1 MNRIPAV
8 MALLLV
14 STFASGQG
22 SSAFEFLYS
31 ITDEI
36 VIIKPLDERAA
47 SESLIQCKSYVEA
60 EVIENL
66 KIKRFSANER
76 IIHFVRILSCNE
88 KVTVPE
94 KLLLDKNKQY
104 IVFLSSEV
112 PGYDLIRKYKE
123 YALSDHILGIR
134 EYDEDLAKYIRSK
147 QKKKN

>member
-1 MNRIPAV
+1 MNRITAV

-14 STFASGQG
+14 RTFASGQG

-36 VIIKPLDERAA
+36 VILKPINERTA
-47 SESLIQCKSYVEA
+47 SESLIQCKAYVEA

-66 KIKRFSANER
+66 KVKRFSSNER

-88 KVTVPE
+88 KITVSE
-94 KLLLDKNKQY
+94 NLLLDKNKQY
-104 IVFLSSEV
+104 IVFLSSED
-112 PGYDLIRKYKE
+112 PGYDLMRKHKE
-123 YALSDHILGIR
+123 YGLSDLILGVH

-147 QKKKN
+147 QKLKN